1 MSRSRRPAFTLVEL
15 LVVIAIIGILVG
27 LLLPAVQAA
36 REAARRMQCS
46 NNTKQISLALH
57 NYESA
62 YRKFP
67 PGAISDHPTPTL
79 GTTSDAGWSATCRLL
94 PFLEQTALSNQLQ
107 PGPNKLFGSGAT
119 IGVYQNPTAFGLTA
133 ALLQS
138 PIGTFRCPSDT
149 GTATRPHP
157 TQLGPSSL
165 NFPADTTFNET
176 IGNRTIRTPMSNYV
190 LATTSRICRDFSNG
204 PQYHDG
210 GFFAHSNIGMGSII
224 DGTSNTLAIGERAW
238 IVGSVYYGAAN
249 YYGSWGVGRSW
260 YGRDTFFSLRA
271 PINAPSAS
279 PVAGRAEGLSSNHSG
294 GGVTVGLFDGSVRFI
309 SNNVA
314 LDTTQNAPGAYTGSF
329 NGPTDSVLERLVSIA
344 DGQVIGD
351 EF

>member
-1 MSRSRRPAFTLVEL
+1 MIRSIRRAFTLVEL

-57 NYESA
+57 NYESTHK
-62 YRKFP
+62 KFP
-67 PGAISDHPTPTL
+67 PGAISDHPNPTL
-79 GTTSDAGWSATCRLL
+79 GTTSDAGWSATCMLL
-94 PFLEQTALSNQLQ
+94 PFLEQTSLINQLQ
-107 PGPNKLFGSGAT
+107 PGTRKLYGSGT
-119 IGVYQNPTAFGLTA
+119 TVGIYQNPTSMGLTA
-133 ALLQS
+133 ALIQT
-138 PIGTFRCPSDT
+138 PIGGFRCPSDT
-149 GTATRPHP
+149 GAATRPHA
-157 TQLGPSSL
+157 TQLGPSSW
-165 NFPADTTFNET
+165 NFPASTTSNEN
-176 IGNRTIRTPMSNYV
+176 IGNLTLRTPMGNYV

-210 GFFAHSNIGMGSII
+210 GFFAHSKVGMGSIS
-224 DGTSNTLAIGERAW
+224 DGTSNTIAVGERAW
-238 IVGSVYYGAAN
+238 MVGNVYFGAAN
-249 YYGSWGVGRSW
+249 YYGSWGVGRAW

-271 PINAPSAS
+271 PINAPAAS
-279 PVAGRAEGLSSNHSG
+279 PVAGRAEGLSSNHT

-309 SNNVA
+309 SNNIA
-314 LDTTQNAPGAYTGSF
+314 LDQTQNAPGTFSGSF